1 MTNEREQAL
10 RSVLGD
16 KFDALAHMGFAVVDA
31 DDLYRYQREKAEESE
46 RARRIARAALD
57 ASESRGLLVDIV
69 RGRDGT
75 IRIIVCDPHGDEE
88 AMAQRVAAAL
98 GAVFDGPGK
107 LTGAPPRRADQS
119 EGNE

>member
-1 MTNEREQAL
+1 MTNERERSL
-10 RSVLGD
+10 RAVLGD
-16 KFDALAHMGFAVVDA
+16 KFEALAEMGFVVVDA
-31 DDLYRYQREKAEESE
+31 ADLDRYQREKTEEAE

-88 AMAQRVAAAL
+88 TMAQRVAAAL
-98 GAVFDGPGK
+98 GAVFDGPGRS
-107 LTGAPPRRADQS
+107 TGEPPRRAG
-119 EGNE
+119 EPEAE